1 MFKKEITGGPRLL
14 IRSTHANV
22 VMYGVLESTI
32 SEDALRE
39 AVLLLSDKH
48 KLLNC
53 HIETG
58 KENKLFYVIDEKLS
72 PEIITSKSENINQ
85 TLIEELKH
93 LFDLETGP
101 LIRFILLDQ
110 STLMI
115 NCHHAICD
123 GMSLVYLFN
132 DIMKILSGKEV
143 KMEQKDPVF
152 LELDNISQKQGN
164 IITRSLISLVNKNY
178 DKKTISFSDQLYQKL
193 GDDYWKEYIPQIIQF
208 NFSKEETAN
217 IISQCKQNNVSV
229 NSGLVTA
236 ILYAENQVFERKENS
251 NKVMVTYNLRTHLID
266 QPGETMG
273 YFVSTLRPSL
283 EYNEEKTFWENA
295 QTFHETINQ
304 RLEKDRFNSQVIG
317 LFSPKF
323 LDVMMLNLLGQSED
337 MLANI
342 LIKSAGMYKNYATF
356 TIANLGLIKTDDE
369 AEKPMLKELFGPFAL
384 SDAMEKYVSV
394 LTLNDELHFSVCFN
408 ENTVNQESI
417 LKMKE
422 LMLPTFDDSPR

>member
-1 MFKKEITGGPRLL
+1 
-14 IRSTHANV
+14 
-22 VMYGVLESTI
+22 
-32 SEDALRE
+32 
-39 AVLLLSDKH
+39 
-48 KLLNC
+48 
-53 HIETG
+53 
-58 KENKLFYVIDEKLS
+58 
-72 PEIITSKSENINQ
+72 
-85 TLIEELKH
+85 
-93 LFDLETGP
+93 
-101 LIRFILLDQ
+101 
-110 STLMI
+110 MI

-132 DIMKILSGKEV
+132 DIMKILAGKEV

-152 LELDNISQKQGN
+152 LELENISQKQGN

-251 NKVMVTYNLRTHLID
+251 SKVMVTYNLRTHLLD
-266 QPGETMG
+266 QPGESMG

-337 MLANI
+337 RLANI

-356 TIANLGLIKTDDE
+356 TIANLGLVKTDDE

-384 SDAMEKYVSV
+384 SDAMEKYISV

-408 ENTVNQESI
+408 ENTVTQESI